1 MATKRALQA
10 QCMPYLVV
18 RGCTVRA
25 QVIITHDSSTSMCAM
40 TYRGTTACD
49 FSNISVRV
57 IAIAEDARNVIGCQS
72 LCS

>member
-18 RGCTVRA
+18 RGCTGSGNYHP
-25 QVIITHDSSTSMCAM
+25 QENSTSMCAI
-40 TYRGTTACD
+40 TYRGATACD

-57 IAIAEDARNVIGCQS
+57 IAIAEYVRHVSGCQS
-72 LCS
+72 LCG